1 MIVLKKTMNT
11 THNVGKVKTL
21 LKKTKKTKI
30 STGTPGAQVRLD
42 IVFGFWVFCFF
53 SVGSSL
59 LLGLGL
65 EFQFF
70 SVGSSLLLGMVSGS
84 LLFSVGSSL
93 LLGLVP

>member
-1 MIVLKKTMNT
+1 MTVLKKTMNT
-11 THNVGKVKTL
+11 TYNVGKVKTL
-21 LKKTKKTKI
+21 LKKNKKNKI

-42 IVFGFWVFCFF
+42 IVSGFCFFCFF

-70 SVGSSLLLGMVSGS
+70 SVGSSL
-84 LLFSVGSSL
+84 F
-93 LLGLVP
+93 LGLVSGILFFQ